1 MGTTKTPTK
10 ATVDVLL
17 QDCVVEPETLAPLL
31 ERLRE
36 FTGRYVPHFQ
46 RREQREH
53 CVTYIEGLLSSLER
67 KSVEP
72 IATDHGLP
80 RRGLQQFVGAAAWE
94 DARVMAELRTHVRE
108 ELGDEDGILAL
119 DPSSFPKKGTESV
132 GVKRQWCGR
141 LGKQDN
147 CQVGVYM
154 SYQSPKGHGLVAHQ
168 LYLPREWVD
177 SPERREKCHV
187 PPEVS
192 YRSTWEIADDLLKAH
207 GHELPHRW
215 VVADEEFGR
224 IGPFRARLRER
235 GEKYVLSFDA
245 TTTFED
251 LATDMP
257 PPSKKGGRPRKYRP
271 FVQAQVWAKRRR
283 KWSRVW
289 VRDGEKEPIEV
300 HAACTLIRAR
310 KQGAAERLVVI
321 RTISSRPEYRY
332 WVTNDLDA
340 SLEDLVRAASRRH
353 WIEDDFL
360 RAKGRVGLDHYE
372 VRSWVGWHHHMTLA
386 CLALFFLVLEQ
397 RRVGGKNLRDH
408 SPAGGLGDVP
418 AAAKSAG

>member
-1 MGTTKTPTK
+1 ME
-10 ATVDVLL
+10 ALL
-17 QDCVVEPETLAPLL
+17 QDCVVKPETLAPMLELL
-31 ERLRE
+31 RD
-36 FTGRYVPHFQ
+36 FTRRYAPHFQ

-53 CVTYIEGLLSSLER
+53 CVTYLEGLLSSLER
-67 KSVEP
+67 KSIEP

-80 RRGLQQFVGAAAWE
+80 RRGLQQFVGGAAWDDE
-94 DARVMAELRTHVRE
+94 RVMAELRAHVRE
-108 ELGDEDGILAL
+108 ELGDDDGIFAL

-154 SYQSPKGHGLVAHQ
+154 SYQSPKGHSLVAHQ

-251 LATDMP
+251 LATPMP
-257 PPSKKGGRPRKYRP
+257 PPSRKGGRPRKYRP
-271 FVQAQVWAKRRR
+271 FVQAQVWAARRK

-300 HAACTLIRAR
+300 HAACALIRAR
-310 KQGAAERLVVI
+310 KQDSAERLVVI

-332 WVTNDLDA
+332 WVTNDLEA

-353 WIEDDFL
+353 WIEDDFG
-360 RAKGRVGLDHYE
+360 RAKGRVGLHHYE